1 MFHHR
6 RVALTLIAVGAL
18 ALTTVGVPAALADDA
33 DATQASSSQ
42 QAGDDSP
49 STIIVQLDARDDG
62 VERASY
68 YAQMKTRIG
77 EAVAATSPD
86 ATISDVR
93 DYLHAF
99 DGFAIQAPAS
109 TLSAIRSTAGVKGAF
124 LDGNNTFVTDEE
136 INGQY
141 RAAGGGDT
149 GITSGAAAR
158 MMRANAATQKG
169 QGQVIEL
176 IDSGIDTSHEA
187 FAGDLDAASL
197 RLTQDGA
204 ASLISQLGAG

>member
-1 MFHHR
+1 MLHYR
-6 RVALTLIAVGAL
+6 RVALTLIAAGAL
-18 ALTTVGVPAALADDA
+18 AFTTTGVPAAFGADA

-62 VERASY
+62 VDRAAY

-77 EAVAATSPD
+77 EAVAAASPG

-109 TLSAIRSTAGVKGAF
+109 RPG
-124 LDGNNTFVTDEE
+124 
-136 INGQY
+136 
-141 RAAGGGDT
+141 R
-149 GITSGAAAR
+149 R
-158 MMRANAATQKG
+158 R
-169 QGQVIEL
+169 
-176 IDSGIDTSHEA
+176 
-187 FAGDLDAASL
+187 
-197 RLTQDGA
+197 R
-204 ASLISQLGAG
+204 

>member
-1 MFHHR
+1 MFHYR
-6 RVALTLIAVGAL
+6 RAALTLIAAGAL
-18 ALTTVGVPAALADDA
+18 ALTTIGVPAAFADEA

-42 QAGDDSP
+42 QGGDNSP
-49 STIIVQLDARDDG
+49 STIIVQLDARDGG
-62 VERASY
+62 VDRASY

-77 EAVAATSPD
+77 EAVAAASPGS
-86 ATISDVR
+86 TMSDVR

-109 TLSAIRSTAGVKGAF
+109 TLAAIQATAGVKGAF
-124 LDGNNTFVTDEE
+124 LDGDNSFVTDEE

-141 RAAGGGDT
+141 RAAVGGGDS
-149 GITSGAAAR
+149 GITPGAAAR
-158 MMRANAATQKG
+158 MMRANAASQKG

-187 FAGDLDAASL
+187 FAGDLDAA
-197 RLTQDGA
+197 
-204 ASLISQLGAG
+204 